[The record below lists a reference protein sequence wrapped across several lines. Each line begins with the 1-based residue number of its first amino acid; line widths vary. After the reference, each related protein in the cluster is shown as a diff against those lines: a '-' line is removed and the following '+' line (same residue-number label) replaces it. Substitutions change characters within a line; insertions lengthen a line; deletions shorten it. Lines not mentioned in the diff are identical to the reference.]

1 MSKLTENIKNFVNRK
16 QIAEQKRLE
25 EEQKMRLEKEAKRA
39 ALVTAIREKV
49 YPTSNL
55 VRVCVGKETVH
66 YKGVTFTYNVYAY
79 YNMDC
84 SRKWLLE
91 KYQEVIK
98 YCHEVA
104 GTKGTRVTG
113 DDVELGFRHDI
124 TLKENKEDKDREKG
138 HYVVTLYSDKYTPRK
153 TRYYASD
160 YPANDKEKQIAFVNH
175 INNDFGN
182 RQVVKGGE
190 LQEMVNELN
199 QKSFKEALKRARENR
214 GKIIPEPDKYEREI
228 DDALVR

>member
-1 MSKLTENIKNFVNRK
+1 MSKLTENIKNFINRK

-25 EEQKMRLEKEAKRA
+25 AEQRRLEQEAMRA
-39 ALVTAIREKV
+39 ALVTDIREKV

-113 DDVELGFRHDI
+113 DDVELGFRHAI
-124 TLKENKEDKDREKG
+124 TLKEKGEDKDREKG
-138 HYVVTLYSDKYTPRK
+138 HYVVTLYSDRYTPRK

-160 YPANDKEKQIAFVNH
+160 YPASEKDKQNAFVNH
-175 INNDFGN
+175 IDDDLGN
-182 RQVVKGGE
+182 RKTVKGSE
-190 LQEMVNELN
+190 LQEMVNVLN
-199 QKSFKEALKRARENR
+199 QKSFKEALKRARAERNQY
-214 GKIIPEPDKYEREI
+214 KPIPNKYEKEI
-228 DDALVR
+228 YDALVR

>member
-16 QIAEQKRLE
+16 KIAEQKRLE

-66 YKGVTFTYNVYAY
+66 YKGVTFTYNVYGY
-79 YNMDC
+79 YFMDM
-84 SRKWLLE
+84 SREELLK
-91 KYQEVIK
+91 KYPEVVK
-98 YCHEVA
+98 KGFEVSA
-104 GTKGTRVTG
+104 TRGFRVTG
-113 DDVELGFRHDI
+113 EDNELGYKHDI

-138 HYVVTLYSDKYTPRK
+138 HYVVTLYSDSYTPRK
-153 TRYYASD
+153 TRYYVSD
-160 YPANDKEKQIAFVNH
+160 YPASEKDKQNAFLNH
-175 INNDFGN
+175 IDDDLGN
-182 RQVVKGGE
+182 RKTVKGSE

-199 QKSFKEALKRARENR
+199 QKSFKEALKRARAERNQYKPR
-214 GKIIPEPDKYEREI
+214 PDKYEREI
-228 DDALVR
+228 EDALVR